1 MHKPYQK
8 FGDKPQENVIS
19 GLPARI
25 AGMFTLLTIVVSA
38 YFLTPAENQLYRII
52 LAVVYGAGGLA
63 YITIYHRQ
71 YIRSPHKTLRT
82 YRHSIILGIGIGLLV
97 YFIPS
102 GIHYTIHTLIFVTAV
117 SLAAS
122 ADRGPSYLFVL
133 LVTFV
138 HISYFWSSP
147 PSSGEWLAHIGLAI
161 AALVAVETIQQL
173 KNIPRTQLNRLEI
186 VNNFSRKMISTLETG
201 EIIAMLDAELK
212 KLLKADTYFL
222 GIQKGDSLYMELFH
236 DDGQYYNGLELDM
249 EGTLSKW
256 VIRNN
261 APLFL
266 PDLRNAVKLEG
277 VTIALAG
284 KEKTS
289 LSWMGVP
296 MKGSHANGLMAIAS
310 YEPNAFNR
318 SDLELLSNI
327 AQLLAFALDNSYQHA
342 KVEEQA
348 SLDSLTR
355 VYNHGYF
362 IQTMQTQA
370 HAALKEKQPLSL
382 IMLDIDYFKHYND
395 TYGHL
400 AGDEVLLNLC
410 NIIRQHIKETDAV
423 GRWGGEEF
431 AISLPNSTGE
441 QARQVALRIQESLST
456 FKLKFNGSDYLP
468 TPTVSM
474 GIAVFPAETDNINIL
489 IDLADKRL
497 YTAKERGRDQIEA
510 AP

>member
-1 MHKPYQK
+1 MHKPYPK

-186 VNNFSRKMISTLETG
+186 VNNFSRKMVSTL
-201 EIIAMLDAELK
+201 
-212 KLLKADTYFL
+212 
-222 GIQKGDSLYMELFH
+222 
-236 DDGQYYNGLELDM
+236 
-249 EGTLSKW
+249 
-256 VIRNN
+256 N
-261 APLFL
+261 AP
-266 PDLRNAVKLEG
+266 K
-277 VTIALAG
+277 
-284 KEKTS
+284 
-289 LSWMGVP
+289 
-296 MKGSHANGLMAIAS
+296 LMA
-310 YEPNAFNR
+310 
-318 SDLELLSNI
+318 
-327 AQLLAFALDNSYQHA
+327 
-342 KVEEQA
+342 
-348 SLDSLTR
+348 
-355 VYNHGYF
+355 
-362 IQTMQTQA
+362 
-370 HAALKEKQPLSL
+370 
-382 IMLDIDYFKHYND
+382 
-395 TYGHL
+395 
-400 AGDEVLLNLC
+400 C
-410 NIIRQHIKETDAV
+410 
-423 GRWGGEEF
+423 
-431 AISLPNSTGE
+431 STT
-441 QARQVALRIQESLST
+441 S
-456 FKLKFNGSDYLP
+456 
-468 TPTVSM
+468 
-474 GIAVFPAETDNINIL
+474 
-489 IDLADKRL
+489 
-497 YTAKERGRDQIEA
+497 
-510 AP
+510 